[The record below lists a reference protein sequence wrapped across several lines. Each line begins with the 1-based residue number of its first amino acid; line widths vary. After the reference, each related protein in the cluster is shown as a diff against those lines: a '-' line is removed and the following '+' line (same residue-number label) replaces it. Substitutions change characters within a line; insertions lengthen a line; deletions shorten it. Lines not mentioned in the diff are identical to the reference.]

1 MRNYIM
7 RRILFIPPVLF
18 LIMVINFTFVQFVPG
33 GPVEK
38 VIAQITNQDSSAAS
52 RITGESSSEI
62 ANAKSQTQSNSP
74 GQSMYKGARGIDPEL
89 IREIERQFGFDKPVS
104 ERFLIMMRS
113 YLLFDFG
120 ESFFRDKSVIGLLIE
135 KLPVSISLG
144 LWSTLA
150 IYLIS
155 IPLGV
160 SKALKD
166 GSRFDVS
173 TSAVVIVGYAIPGF
187 LFAILLIV
195 LFAGGSYW
203 KVFPLAG
210 LVSENWS
217 ELSILGKT
225 LDYFWHMTL
234 PIVSLTIGGFAG
246 LTMLTKNSF
255 LEEIRKQ
262 YVVTA
267 RAKGLSEKRILFI
280 HVLRN
285 ALLIVIAGFPGA
297 LIGILFTGALLVE
310 IIFSLDGIGLLGYE
324 AAINRDYPVMFGA
337 LYIFTLLGLLMNI
350 ISDLMYVVVD
360 PRIDFSKKE
369 S

>member
-1 MRNYIM
+1 MRNYIIK
-7 RRILFIPPVLF
+7 RLLFVPPVLF

-38 VIAQITNQDSSAAS
+38 VIAQMTNQNKSAAN
-52 RITGESSSEI
+52 RITGESSGEI
-62 ANAKSQTQSNSP
+62 SSAKSQTESGNT
-74 GQSMYKGARGIDPEL
+74 GQSMYRGARGIDPEL
-89 IREIERQFGFDKPVS
+89 IREIEKQFGFDQPVHK
-104 ERFLIMMRS
+104 RFAIMLKS
-113 YLLFDFG
+113 YLVFDFG

-160 SKALKD
+160 AKALKD

-173 TSAVVIVGYAIPGF
+173 TSGAIIIGYAIPGF

-203 KVFPLAG
+203 RIFPLAG
-210 LVSENWS
+210 LTSENWS
-217 ELSILGKT
+217 ELSALGKIA
-225 LDYFWHMTL
+225 DYFWHMSL
-234 PIVSLTIGGFAG
+234 PILALTIGGFAG
-246 LTMLTKNSF
+246 LAMLTKNSF

-280 HVLRN
+280 HILRN

-324 AAINRDYPVMFGA
+324 AAVNRDYPVMFGT
-337 LYIFTLLGLLMNI
+337 LYIFTLLGLVMNI
-350 ISDLMYVVVD
+350 VSDLMYVVAD
-360 PRIDFSKKE
+360 PRIDFGELE